1 MEETN
6 ILKDELNYLPKE
18 SIIQLLNHSHDR
30 HMAIHDKVEEIFLSI
45 THGRIER
52 STLSTAEM
60 LTIISTLLGRL

>member
-6 ILKDELNYLPKE
+6 ILKDEMNYLPKE
-18 SIIQLLNHSHDR
+18 SIIELLNHSNDK
-30 HMAIHDKVEEIFLSI
+30 HMAIRDKVEQIFLSM
-45 THGRIER
+45 THGRVER

>member
-18 SIIQLLNHSHDR
+18 SIIQLLNHSNDK
-30 HMAIHDKVEEIFLSI
+30 HMAIRDKVGEIFLSM